1 MKLRRVLLRIVYL
14 LVLVILGVF
23 VYRNRSQIETTI
35 YTTVQNVVKEKLV
48 IPEKIENN
56 RTYDFATVHET
67 DNFEPHNIQD
77 IKDIYFTVLNNG
89 WDSFTFYCPSD
100 YTACIDDVL
109 SIANKST
116 YLEIINYYVSPYN
129 NYSFYN
135 TTVSTNGEIYLTIDK
150 VYTKGEIDYLKNYID
165 ETLVNLGIN
174 ISKPTKNDLKKIHDY
189 LISNI
194 TYDNSY
200 TEGDLNSNSNNAYGA
215 ITKHTAI
222 CSGYTDIYVLFLD
235 RLNVKNFKLPSEKH
249 IWNYVYFDNTWTHVD
264 LTWDD
269 DEVNKNNTSN
279 FFMINTK
286 KLKELDNKKHEFKT
300 DLFLETKEE

>member
-14 LVLVILGVF
+14 LVFVILGVF

-56 RTYDFATVHET
+56 RTYDFATVHST
-67 DNFEPHNIQD
+67 NNFEPHNIQD

-89 WDSFTFYCPSD
+89 WDSFTFYCPND
-100 YTACIDDVL
+100 YTTCIDDVL

-150 VYTKGEIDYLKNYID
+150 VYSKGEIDYLKNYID
-165 ETLVNLGIN
+165 ETLVKLGIN
-174 ISKPTKNDLKKIHDY
+174 TSNPTKNDLKKIHDY
-189 LISNI
+189 LINDI
-194 TYDNSY
+194 TYDESY
-200 TEGDLNSNSNNAYGA
+200 TESDLNSNSNNAYGA

-222 CSGYTDIYVLFLD
+222 CSGYTDIYALFLD
-235 RLNVKNFKLPSEKH
+235 RLNVKNFKLPSERH
-249 IWNYVYFDNTWTHVD
+249 IWNYVYFDNNWYHID

-286 KLKELDNKKHEFKT
+286 KLKEFDNKKHEFKT
-300 DLFLETKEE
+300 DLFLEVTD